1 MSLNISCQ
9 NIYKTVRNLLGK
21 DWKTVQT
28 LLNQTCQNPDDLEKI
43 CNIIGLD
50 KNLNPYEG
58 IIQQLCPSL
67 IKQCT
72 PTLCDPTKVSS
83 LVVSCDNLKKIMNT
97 LFKNETSF
105 PNFEEQE
112 ICDFLENDG
121 ENNINQLLS
130 NNPTINKKLQ
140 YLFPEI
146 KTNLPIMVKCICPK
160 FEQTYNKSIIRLS
173 AATIILIGIII
184 TVVSVM
190 FLHTRGIYVFI
201 IWVILLLVYLSLLI
215 INPKC
220 IFKTCL
226 EKSEDW
232 KPVEGYFKG
241 TKTLLGVTIK
251 LDINIKKDN
260 TAILNVLTCDGNA
273 CPSKNMIDKCSNKNV
288 NISKIKT
295 RMGYSIVGSCID
307 QIKNIKTSDG
317 STIVKGLWMVRKKG
331 YIKIQLFLHFVYG
344 GIKIDKYLVVNLQKY
359 SPTKETL

>member
-9 NIYKTVRNLLGK
+9 NIYKTVQNYLGK
-21 DWKTVQT
+21 DWKNVET
-28 LLNQTCQNPDDLEKI
+28 LLNKTCKKPDDLEKI

-50 KNLNPYEG
+50 KNLKPYKD
-58 IIQQLCPSL
+58 IIQELCPSL

-83 LVVSCDNLKKIMNT
+83 LVVSCDNLKKIVNT

-105 PNFEEQE
+105 PKSEEQK
-112 ICDFLENDG
+112 ICDFLKK
-121 ENNINQLLS
+121 ENNMNKILNNITQLLS

-160 FEQTYNKSIIRLS
+160 FEQTYNKFEQTYNKSIIGLS
-173 AATIILIGIII
+173 ASTIILIGVII

-201 IWVILLLVYLSLLI
+201 IWVVLLLVYLSLLI

-226 EKSEDW
+226 EK
-232 KPVEGYFKG
+232 K
-241 TKTLLGVTIK
+241 
-251 LDINIKKDN
+251 
-260 TAILNVLTCDGNA
+260 
-273 CPSKNMIDKCSNKNV
+273 
-288 NISKIKT
+288 
-295 RMGYSIVGSCID
+295 
-307 QIKNIKTSDG
+307 
-317 STIVKGLWMVRKKG
+317 
-331 YIKIQLFLHFVYG
+331 
-344 GIKIDKYLVVNLQKY
+344 
-359 SPTKETL
+359 